1 MPWPGA
7 IRAFFVKGC
16 FGKTLHF
23 LCRPAPGGTFSLFA
37 RPGHQKTYPPVAPPQ
52 PSPVI
57 PERGMRGEGEREK
70 ERFFYSYFF
79 PFFLPMQYRHGFD
92 LDHAGGLPAR
102 LFFRPRRAF
111 KNKRQ
116 KTFSHGEKIISI
128 CLSAFFCFDPTD

>member
-37 RPGHQKTYPPVAPPQ
+37 RPGHQKTYPL
-52 PSPVI
+52 SPL
-57 PERGMRGEGEREK
+57 PTLPGHPRAGDERGGRERERK
-70 ERFFYSYFF
+70 IFLLIFF
-79 PFFLPMQYRHGFD
+79 PFFSRFIAHPCMSRTCRRPPGPPVFFD
-92 LDHAGGLPAR
+92 PDQHL
-102 LFFRPRRAF
+102 

-128 CLSAFFCFDPTD
+128 CLSAFFWINPTD